1 MPPDR
6 RDQVQTD
13 LGNIQCDFREV
24 LPALNPPC
32 IARIIYICY
41 VLIYRAS
48 DDIRCFL
55 QRPNIVASAISQF
68 EAYILEYVTRAI
80 GTDSI

>member
-1 MPPDR
+1 MKTELDFSQKVPLDR

-32 IARIIYICY
+32 TRMITNPEKWAKYTLPRIFPMCMWP
-41 VLIYRAS
+41 RGAQKRTETAS
-48 DDIRCFL
+48 GG
-55 QRPNIVASAISQF
+55 A
-68 EAYILEYVTRAI
+68 
-80 GTDSI
+80 